1 MYNIPYFKTD
11 DREELLQFV
20 FEHPL
25 AFLSGSFSNGKPV
38 ATQIPMLLEDRGGSL
53 YLSGHIMRNTD
64 HHKAFHE
71 NQQVLA
77 VFTGPNA
84 YVSASWYSNPHMGST
99 WNYMS
104 VHMRGTLQFLDRD
117 GLISIMKRTTL
128 RFENGDENSPTIFD
142 NLSENYHAK
151 MLPAIEAIEVKVD
164 SFEHVFK
171 LSQNRD
177 EASYINIIE
186 KLENKGGENAL
197 VALEM
202 KKRRN
207 KLFPPGAQWDESR
220 FDS

>member
-11 DREELLQFV
+11 DCEELFQFV

-25 AFLSGSFSNGKPV
+25 AILSGSFSSGKPI
-38 ATQIPMLLEDRGGSL
+38 ATQIPLLLEERDGSL

-64 HHKAFHE
+64 HHKAFLE

-117 GLISIMKRTTL
+117 GLISIMKKTTL
-128 RFENGDENSPTIFD
+128 RFENGDKNSPTIYD

-151 MLPAIEAIEVKVD
+151 MLPAIEAIEIKVD

-177 EASYINIIE
+177 EASYLNIIE

-197 VALEM
+197 VAQEM
-202 KKRRN
+202 RKRKDR
-207 KLFPPGAQWDESR
+207 LFPPGAEWDGSR
-220 FDS
+220 FIS